1 MKRSVLALLVLC
13 SFAASAHG
21 HHGGGHMG
29 GHSFNNHSFNGHDF
43 NGHNFNGRK
52 AGNIDNGHT
61 FNGFARGSINMGN
74 TSRTVAVKDG
84 AIVGTKTT
92 TIGDVTRME
101 SNVISADYRS
111 HSVAVT
117 NGTKTAVATG
127 SYQDGMGGIS
137 VHGVKNGANTVGH
150 ISLYNDVA
158 NAAYRTSVVKND
170 EVTRVGV
177 NVVSPTQRSH
187 MVDVKS
193 GDYSHIHTR
202 GYIGNE
208 EVGRG
213 WNKSVTTEGQ
223 YGFERS
229 VDDKGIATVAAYGPA
244 HYGEIVANLKT
255 GKYKAFS
262 DITPPTPVPT
272 PVPTPE
278 PVPTPIVDPV
288 VPVTPDTPSTPVAPV
303 NPDTPVAPVNP
314 VTPDMLVNAH
324 ISYVN
329 ADNDFVLYWWN
340 V

>member
-1 MKRSVLALLVLC
+1 MKRSVLALLILS

-21 HHGGGHMG
+21 NHGGGHMG
-29 GHSFNNHSFNGHDF
+29 GHSSNNHSFNGHSF
-43 NGHNFNGRK
+43 NGHSFNGRN
-52 AGNIDNGHT
+52 AGRINNGHT
-61 FNGFARGSINMGN
+61 FNGFARGSINMGD
-74 TSRTVAVKDG
+74 TTRTVAVKDG

-92 TIGDVTRME
+92 TMGNVTRMAT
-101 SNVISADYRS
+101 NVISADYRS

-127 SYQDGMGGIS
+127 SYKDGMGGIS
-137 VHGVKNGANTVGH
+137 VHGVNNGVNTVGH
-150 ISLYNDVA
+150 VSVYNDVA

-193 GDYSHIHTR
+193 GDYSHVHTR
-202 GYIGNE
+202 GSLDTE
-208 EVGRG
+208 EGVRG
-213 WNKSVTTEGQ
+213 WNKSVTKEGQ

-229 VDDKGIATVAAYGPA
+229 VDAKGIATVAAFGPA
-244 HYGEIVANLKT
+244 HYAEIVANLNT

-272 PVPTPE
+272 PTPAPTPT
-278 PVPTPIVDPV
+278 PGPAPGPAPTPTPAPGPTPAPAPT
-288 VPVTPDTPSTPVAPV
+288 PVT
-303 NPDTPVAPVNP
+303 P
-314 VTPDMLVNAH
+314 VTPDMPVTAH